1 MYGGTTERKRRS
13 PLSELIYVQERQTVI
28 PTVWAMDTCGWGFGF
43 CVILTFVCV
52 VCQRLVGI
60 RDCMIIFSG
69 NALLQLTNGLH
80 VYFGFMMGMGSLGL
94 NESGDDGDT

>member
-1 MYGGTTERKRRS
+1 MLTERKRRS

-52 VCQRLVGI
+52 VCV
-60 RDCMIIFSG
+60 
-69 NALLQLTNGLH
+69 
-80 VYFGFMMGMGSLGL
+80 
-94 NESGDDGDT
+94 